1 MKYFKKLK
9 GKKVYLSPLNVEDA
23 EQYCMW
29 LNDFEV
35 AQNLLTFNQQLSQE
49 REKVILNDMVKNNS
63 QTFSIVDIK
72 TDKLL
77 GNCSIF
83 RINLRNRKA
92 EVGIFIGNKEYWSK
106 GYGTEALSL
115 LIDYG
120 FNILNLNNIM
130 LEVFGFN
137 KRAFKAYQKVGFKVI
152 GKRRETIILAGEKHD
167 EIYMD
172 ILANEFESPFIK
184 PNLKKDLRV
193 L

>member
-184 PNLKKDLRV
+184 PNLKKD
-193 L
+193 

>member
-1 MKYFKKLK
+1 MKYFKKLI
-9 GKKVYLSPLNVEDA
+9 GKKVYLSPINVEDA
-23 EQYCMW
+23 EQYCQW

-35 AQNLLTFNQQLSQE
+35 AQNLLIFDQQLSLE
-49 REKVILNDMVKNNS
+49 KEKVILNNMQKNDA
-63 QTFSIVDIK
+63 QVFSIVDLK

-92 EVGIFIGNKEYWSK
+92 EVGIFIGNKEFWNK

-115 LIDYG
+115 LVDYG

-130 LEVFGFN
+130 LEVFDFN
-137 KRAFKAYQKVGFKVI
+137 QRAFKAYQKVGFKLI
-152 GKRRETIILAGEKHD
+152 GKRREAIILAGKKHD

-172 ILANEFESPFIK
+172 ILAEEFKSPFIK
-184 PNLKKDLRV
+184 HSLKRD
-193 L
+193 